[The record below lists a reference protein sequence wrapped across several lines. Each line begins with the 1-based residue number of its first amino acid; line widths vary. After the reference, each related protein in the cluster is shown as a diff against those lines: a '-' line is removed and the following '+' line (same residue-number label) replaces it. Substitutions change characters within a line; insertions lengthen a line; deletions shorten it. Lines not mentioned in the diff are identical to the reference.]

1 MSGKPG
7 LAERIYRALKNEIFT
22 FQLMPGD
29 RFSESEVAGRMA
41 ASRTPVR
48 QALYWLEHEGYV
60 EVASRSGWQVKP
72 FDFAWFEALYDLRIV
87 LEREAVRRLCGMPP
101 GTCAEHLAP
110 LIAFWVD
117 APPLEDGLA
126 VSPHDEQFHTAL
138 VAATGN
144 GEMTRVHVDLTEKIR
159 IIRHLDFTRE
169 DRVAATYQEHGR
181 VLRAILTQQTEEAQR
196 ILTDHILQSKAVV
209 RKITLHRLQQS
220 RLSPVSSQI

>member
-101 GTCAEHLAP
+101 AP
-110 LIAFWVD
+110 
-117 APPLEDGLA
+117 AP
-126 VSPHDEQFHTAL
+126 S
-138 VAATGN
+138 
-144 GEMTRVHVDLTEKIR
+144 IS
-159 IIRHLDFTRE
+159 
-169 DRVAATYQEHGR
+169 
-181 VLRAILTQQTEEAQR
+181 LR
-196 ILTDHILQSKAVV
+196 
-209 RKITLHRLQQS
+209 
-220 RLSPVSSQI
+220 